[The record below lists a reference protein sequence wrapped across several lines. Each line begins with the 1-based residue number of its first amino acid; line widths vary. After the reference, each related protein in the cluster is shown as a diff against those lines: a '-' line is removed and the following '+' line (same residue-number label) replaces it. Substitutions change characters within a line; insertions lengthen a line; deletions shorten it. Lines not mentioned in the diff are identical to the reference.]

1 MSEVLAQR
9 EAVMVGLPMA
19 RWIDNIREN
28 RSFFHDNCYR
38 LFVQAHRCWCHC
50 HCRERNRGKFHRLS
64 KSDFWEFESFPFT
77 GAAICGHPGLS
88 FPGWVATGT
97 EGRGCHTGR
106 ILPLYDQ
113 QNIWNLIWSLLG
125 SFRNE
130 IHKQNHSNHVT
141 HQPKLFNICVYL
153 TSIDSQSFETIVL
166 SNIQTD
172 NPNFLLEYIHDI
184 DKDFPTGS
192 FWLII
197 NQGR

>member
-28 RSFFHDNCYR
+28 RFSTTIAIVYLSRHTAVDVTVTAESVTEESFTDYR
-38 LFVQAHRCWCHC
+38 KETF
-50 HCRERNRGKFHRLS
+50 
-64 KSDFWEFESFPFT
+64 EFESFPFT

-113 QNIWNLIWSLLG
+113 QNI
-125 SFRNE
+125 
-130 IHKQNHSNHVT
+130 
-141 HQPKLFNICVYL
+141 
-153 TSIDSQSFETIVL
+153 
-166 SNIQTD
+166 
-172 NPNFLLEYIHDI
+172 
-184 DKDFPTGS
+184 
-192 FWLII
+192 
-197 NQGR
+197 

>member
-28 RSFFHDNCYR
+28 CSFFHDNCYR

-77 GAAICGHPGLS
+77 GAAICGRPGLS

-113 QNIWNLIWSLLG
+113 QNIWKSGHFWDHCVIKSTNKSIPTMSL
-125 SFRNE
+125 
-130 IHKQNHSNHVT
+130 
-141 HQPKLFNICVYL
+141 
-153 TSIDSQSFETIVL
+153 
-166 SNIQTD
+166 
-172 NPNFLLEYIHDI
+172 
-184 DKDFPTGS
+184 
-192 FWLII
+192 I
-197 NQGR
+197 NQNCLTFACIWHRLILNPSRPLYYQTFKRTIRTFC

>member
-1 MSEVLAQR
+1 MFILEKSPHMFKLFFKCRKSSDYWITLVLVPIANSSWQVQWGMSEVLAQR

-38 LFVQAHRCWCHC
+38 LLVQAHRCWCHC

-113 QNIWNLIWSLLG
+113 QNMN
-125 SFRNE
+125 
-130 IHKQNHSNHVT
+130 SNMVT
-141 HQPKLFNICVYL
+141 F
-153 TSIDSQSFETIVL
+153 
-166 SNIQTD
+166 
-172 NPNFLLEYIHDI
+172 
-184 DKDFPTGS
+184 G
-192 FWLII
+192 II
-197 NQGR
+197 S